1 MKDLPFVGNVYRVP
15 GFMAIDRYGVT
26 TRSNNNALRGVY
38 PNMTSAERREAR
50 YQRRKA
56 KRDAHR
62 AARIGKYDDFDR
74 CTSISAL
81 LEANWAARKGVLWKG
96 SVARYNVKAFR
107 NARKSH
113 RMLASGKDTRQGY
126 YNFQIVERGKLRD
139 VHSLHYAERVI
150 RRSICTNAMVP
161 ILSNGLIYDNGAS
174 LENKGIT
181 FAIDRCA
188 TMLHRYYRRY
198 GDNEGYVLV
207 IDFRKYFDNIQHEPM
222 FTVYDKHFHDPRLNE
237 LCRNFV
243 KGTGTTG
250 LFIGPEDSQISAI
263 AYPSRID
270 HLIQDVWHTDGYAR
284 YMDDSFI
291 IMRDKAELFKLRDA
305 LFMEYEK
312 QGIII
317 NRKKTQVIKLCRGFT
332 FLKTQFFLQPTGRV
346 LQKPCRAATIRQR
359 RKLKSFRRF
368 IDEGK
373 LTVKEVCNSYMSWRG
388 YMERKDAHRTVR
400 NMDNLFF
407 NLFHER
413 PWIRE
418 NNTKTKGVSQRWL
431 IIPT

>member
-1 MKDLPFVGNVYRVP
+1 
-15 GFMAIDRYGVT
+15 
-26 TRSNNNALRGVY
+26 
-38 PNMTSAERREAR
+38 MTSAERHEAR

-56 KRDAHR
+56 KRDAHK
-62 AARIGKYDDFDR
+62 AARIGKYDDYDR
-74 CTSISAL
+74 CTSVSAL
-81 LEANWAARKGVLWKG
+81 MEANWAARKGVMWKG
-96 SVARYNVKAFR
+96 SVARYNMKAFR

-113 RMLASGKDTRQGY
+113 RMLAQGKDTRQGY
-126 YNFQIVERGKLRD
+126 YNFLIIERGKPRD

-181 FAIDRCA
+181 FALDRCA
-188 TMLHRYYRRY
+188 AMLHRYYRKY

-222 FTVYDKHFHDPRLNE
+222 FEVFDRHFHDPRLNK

-243 KGTGTTG
+243 TGTGEQG
-250 LFIGPEDSQISAI
+250 LHIGPEDSQISAI

-270 HLIQDVWHTDGYAR
+270 HLIQDRWNTEGYAR

-291 IMRDKAELFKLRDA
+291 IMRDKAALFRLRDL
-305 LFMEYEK
+305 LFAEYEK
-312 QGIII
+312 QGIVI
-317 NRKKTQVIKLCRGFT
+317 NRKKTQVVKLSRGFT
-332 FLKTQFFLQPTGRV
+332 FLKTQFILQPSGRV
-346 LQKPCRAATIRQR
+346 LQKPCRDATIRER

-368 IDEGK
+368 SDEG
-373 LTVKEVCNSYMSWRG
+373 LMTVSDASNSYMSCRG
-388 YMERKDAHRTVR
+388 FMARKDAHRTIR
-400 NMDNLFF
+400 SMDNLFF

-413 PWIRE
+413 PWIKKKSR
-418 NNTKTKGVSQRWL
+418 TKKGVNPRWL
-431 IIPT
+431 ILTAR